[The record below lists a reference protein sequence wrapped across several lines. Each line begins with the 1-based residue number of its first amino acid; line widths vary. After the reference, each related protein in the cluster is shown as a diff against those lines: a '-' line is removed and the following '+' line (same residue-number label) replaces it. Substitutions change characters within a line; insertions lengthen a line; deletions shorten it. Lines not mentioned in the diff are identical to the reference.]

1 MYNQVWMEVSYRPM
15 AEGIRDRLLLE
26 DGRPAIVVATEYGT
40 FRVLVR
46 SIDSL
51 TINRE
56 ALIE

>member
-1 MYNQVWMEVSYRPM
+1 MYKPM
-15 AEGIRDRLLLE
+15 SEGIRDRLLVE
-26 DGRPAIVVATEYGT
+26 DSRPAIVVGTEYGT

-56 ALIE
+56 ALSE

>member
-1 MYNQVWMEVSYRPM
+1 MYNQVCMEVSYKPM
-15 AEGIRDRLLLE
+15 SEGIRDRLLLE
-26 DGRPAIVVATEYGT
+26 DGRPAIVVGTEYGT

-56 ALIE
+56 ALSE